1 MSVDGFNYSEACL
14 FNQKKRKQFLKTDF
28 VKKFQKA
35 STNFFTLLF
44 DASTL
49 SQSTY
54 I

>member
-1 MSVDGFNYSEACL
+1 MSVDDFNYSEACL

-44 DASTL
+44 DVSTL
-49 SQSTY
+49 SQSSY